1 VTRKREAK
9 RAGDVLSRIIERLKL
24 GTGLAG
30 WQAVNAWD
38 EVAGPEHAGHAKA
51 IRYSAGRLVVEVDS
65 SARMAG
71 LGMEKPVLLER
82 ISERVGPGVVRD
94 LMFVMAGR
102 SPKEEGS

>member
-1 VTRKREAK
+1 VTRNRELR
-9 RAGDVLSRIIERLKL
+9 RAGDVLSKIIENLKL

-30 WQAVNAWD
+30 WQAVNAWED
-38 EVAGPEHAGHAKA
+38 IAGPEHAGHTKA
-51 IRYSAGRLVVEVDS
+51 VRFSTGRLVVEVDS
-65 SARMAG
+65 SARIAR

-102 SPKEEGS
+102 SAREESS